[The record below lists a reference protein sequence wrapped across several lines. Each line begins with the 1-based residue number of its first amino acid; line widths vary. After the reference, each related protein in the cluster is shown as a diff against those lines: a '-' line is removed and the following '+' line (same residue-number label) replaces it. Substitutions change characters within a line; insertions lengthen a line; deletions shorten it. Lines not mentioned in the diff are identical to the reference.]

1 MYTSNSRNS
10 TDEQA
15 SQDADV
21 AASQLIDSYFL
32 PGGLFDPEDVSNNAL
47 SGGNNDV
54 MLSNLYDSSGND
66 SVQQTRD
73 NNSRLDPFKRPSSIE
88 YGNIMP
94 RIPTPLS
101 GGSSIHNLTH
111 KLHSSDNSTATPAA
125 GVGALHPNNDQV
137 IVGGGSSRGRQVF
150 DFHPSVEPT
159 GQDSMSKISSPK
171 LGLNFDQDV
180 DLGMVPASRSTTA
193 IDYERSTSFHV
204 TPAGSKQSHH
214 NAENKSNGYGWYDQQ
229 SSNASE
235 VDRIQYSSHA
245 TNQPSKEF
253 SSFFGNA
260 IRSNMSSS
268 SQNQP
273 VPPSSEYQESKL
285 KSNPWSND
293 DLMALPTNVANQFN
307 FMPSDD
313 KKSSSNNRTDY
324 IQEYSSEYSS
334 HSHSKMPFTSKRA
347 HTLRT
352 PPGFIASSSTSAN
365 SQIHS
370 TEPNTNR
377 QSVSTSQMHS
387 MKNSFNERERRMN
400 YSAIASRN
408 NAVSYDSGISSQK
421 QQQQQQRQGQ
431 HISANY
437 IENNA
442 VSSYRE
448 HQHPSSS
455 QLRPSKMQY
464 NNSSPIRKK
473 SSTAVQAALQQD
485 VDYDFRSQ
493 SSRDVPSTIYVEDD
507 AISNSE
513 DTLTVCADSVTVTSV
528 PQNRSERF
536 DMDVVEET
544 SMTEVS
550 RFNFYLHDKNIS
562 RDNYIAPL
570 HIHGVVSRH
579 SGKGKQCTIDSFPG
593 RFVQ

>member
-15 SQDADV
+15 SQDADA
-21 AASQLIDSYFL
+21 AASQLIDSFFL
-32 PGGLFDPEDVSNNAL
+32 PGGLFDPEDVSNTAL
-47 SGGNNDV
+47 SSGNNDV
-54 MLSNLYDSSGND
+54 MLSNVYDSSGNE
-66 SVQQTRD
+66 SVPQTRD
-73 NNSRLDPFKRPSSIE
+73 NNNSRLDPFKRPSSIE
-88 YGNIMP
+88 YGNIFP
-94 RIPTPLS
+94 HIPTSVS
-101 GGSSIHNLTH
+101 GGSSVHNLTH

-137 IVGGGSSRGRQVF
+137 IVGGGTSRGRQVF
-150 DFHPSVEPT
+150 DFHPSVEST

-171 LGLNFDQDV
+171 LGPKFDQDV
-180 DLGMVPASRSTTA
+180 DLGMFPASRSTTA
-193 IDYERSTSFHV
+193 IDYDRSTNFHI
-204 TPAGSKQSHH
+204 TPAGSKQSYQ
-214 NAENKSNGYGWYDQQ
+214 NAENKSNSYGWYDQQ

-235 VDRIQYSSHA
+235 VDRIQYSSYA

-260 IRSNMSSS
+260 IRSNISSS

-285 KSNPWSND
+285 NSNPWSND
-293 DLMALPTNVANQFN
+293 DLMTLPTNVANQFN

-313 KKSSSNNRTDY
+313 KKSSSDNRSDY
-324 IQEYSSEYSS
+324 IQEYSEYSS
-334 HSHSKMPFTSKRA
+334 HSHSKMPFTSKTANTHRV
-347 HTLRT
+347 
-352 PPGFIASSSTSAN
+352 PPGFVASSSTSTN

-377 QSVSTSQMHS
+377 QNVSASQMHS
-387 MKNSFNERERRMN
+387 MKNSFNQQERRMN
-400 YSAIASRN
+400 YRTIASRN
-408 NAVSYDSGISSQK
+408 NAVSYDTAISSQK
-421 QQQQQQRQGQ
+421 QPQQQRRQGQ

-437 IENNA
+437 NENNA
-442 VSSYRE
+442 VPSYRE
-448 HQHPSSS
+448 QQHPSSS
-455 QLRPSKMQY
+455 QLRPSKVQY

-473 SSTAVQAALQQD
+473 SSAAVQAALQQE

-507 AISNSE
+507 VISNSE

-550 RFNFYLHDKNIS
+550 RFIIYLH
-562 RDNYIAPL
+562 
-570 HIHGVVSRH
+570 
-579 SGKGKQCTIDSFPG
+579 
-593 RFVQ
+593 